1 MEFRNYSNRISE
13 RRASQ
18 LGPASNEG
26 FVSYTQKQ
34 SAPADGKLLQVFQRI
49 CRIVFK

>member
-13 RRASQ
+13 GRATQ
-18 LGPASNEG
+18 FGLASNEG

-34 SAPADGKLLQVFQRI
+34 RTPADGKLLQVFQRI
-49 CRIVFK
+49 CRIMFK